1 MPRPGIPE
9 KEIKSLSA
17 RNKRDPKKNNKTIPS
32 QEDRGSHHEPAYY
45 FHGYLAA

>member
-17 RNKRDPKKNNKTIPS
+17 RKKRDLKKNSKTRHS
-32 QEDRGSHHEPAYY
+32 QEDRGSHHKPTYY
-45 FHGYLAA
+45 VHEYLAV